1 MEATQPPPK
10 LRPAVKVA
18 LSSLRGGS
26 FRRNVPGAASLE
38 GGARAVGCS
47 WGRPQPPHPPPSV
60 RVPLSSRGSRSEVR
74 ISRSGNVPP
83 LAPLPPTNRG
93 SAGGGGRPQ
102 RAPTA
107 PGRENGRA
115 AAILAGSGPG
125 GPLGVRPSVPSRR
138 GRSLPARRPAPSPL
152 AHTKAPPRP
161 PPSARRSE
169 RPPPPEPPSAARPL
183 RRGHSAAAARRGTA
197 GGNAGRS
204 GSRYGEG
211 RDKRRAPPLLTP
223 LRLPPRRRHTEAGA
237 APGCAVL
244 YACGARTARFGHA
257 RSALGA
263 APGLPRRLR
272 RIPSA
277 PSRPLLTARGG
288 GGRQPEGRPGG
299 VLGSSGRRGRAQR
312 VPSRP
317 RPRRPPPPSR
327 VLPPVSP

>member
-125 GPLGVRPSVPSRR
+125 GTLG
-138 GRSLPARRPAPSPL
+138 
-152 AHTKAPPRP
+152 
-161 PPSARRSE
+161 
-169 RPPPPEPPSAARPL
+169 
-183 RRGHSAAAARRGTA
+183 
-197 GGNAGRS
+197 
-204 GSRYGEG
+204 
-211 RDKRRAPPLLTP
+211 
-223 LRLPPRRRHTEAGA
+223 GA
-237 APGCAVL
+237 AVGPV
-244 YACGARTARFGHA
+244 
-257 RSALGA
+257 
-263 APGLPRRLR
+263 PP
-272 RIPSA
+272 
-277 PSRPLLTARGG
+277 RPLLTRPAPRTIPARSHKGTA
-288 GGRQPEGRPGG
+288 PPSALRPP
-299 VLGSSGRRGRAQR
+299 LRA
-312 VPSRP
+312 PAATGAAF
-317 RPRRPPPPSR
+317 RRPPAPTGPQRRSGPEGNCGGERGAVRVAIRGGSR
-327 VLPPVSP
+327 